1 MEITNIHSSKSTE
14 HGYNNKLGDITAV
27 KTQKKQPIKWPDFR
41 KVPSALLCSSSFL
54 ISRKKVASSR
64 SCAFLFPALSILP
77 HFPPSAQDGGQQVEA
92 LPQKKKTNAQW
103 SECIFHFIPAL
114 VAFLYS
120 RLISFSSHAKAP
132 KHDRPFPF

>member
-14 HGYNNKLGDITAV
+14 HGYNNRLGDIIAV
-27 KTQKKQPIKWPDFR
+27 KTQKSSKSNGLIFR
-41 KVPSALLCSSSFL
+41 EAPSALLCCSSFPFP
-54 ISRKKVASSR
+54 KKLRRAEAAHFCSQR
-64 SCAFLFPALSILP
+64 FLFFHISPL
-77 HFPPSAQDGGQQVEA
+77 SAQDGGQQVEA
-92 LPQKKKTNAQW
+92 LPQKTNAQW